1 MAIGVEGFSL
11 SLADR
16 GKRRI
21 STMTQSRTNNAVTP
35 SNPDIDPDSRARMD
49 QVQRDDPRCVD
60 YGAGIDV
67 YRAERLRA
75 GEIALKIITEALLL
89 AIFVSATASSMQ
101 GLSMSS
107 SIYSSTVGY
116 GTSLSMYGTCLR
128 P

>member
-1 MAIGVEGFSL
+1 
-11 SLADR
+11 
-16 GKRRI
+16 
-21 STMTQSRTNNAVTP
+21 
-35 SNPDIDPDSRARMD
+35 MD